1 MADVK
6 FTIQYDINTDA
17 PIPAP
22 RAVLTM
28 KVKADEAGRIPANVR
43 CMDRILM
50 ESMSWNWGDKKEDG
64 SIAFRVKQV
73 TIKAESWP
81 TIQALVEESILGALA
96 RMQEADAR
104 YQKLIAEKPA
114 NYVYETAVPG
124 PAKPTQTLYNAE
136 TLYKVDLIAENS
148 RAWLMEQFGL
158 NQPPCESAAEFLIKH
173 FDDITRHAKELYG
186 GQWWN
191 LTPAQRFDAGIS
203 WLEEYCDA
211 DDEDGNA
218 YPIADWIEW
227 AREHR
232 A

>member
-28 KVKADEAGRIPANVR
+28 KVKADEDGRIPVSVR
-43 CMDRILM
+43 CTDRILM
-50 ESMSWNWGDKKEDG
+50 ESMDSAWGTKKDG
-64 SIAFRVKQV
+64 ETIFRVRMM
-73 TIKAESWP
+73 TIKAESWLA
-81 TIQALVEESILGALA
+81 IQALVEEVILGAIA

-114 NYVYETAVPG
+114 DYVYETSVPG

-148 RAWLMEQFGL
+148 RAWAMEQFGL
-158 NQPPCESAAEFLIKH
+158 SQPPCESAAKFLSKH
-173 FDDITRHAKELYG
+173 SDDITRHAKELYG

-203 WLEEYCDA
+203 WLWA
-211 DDEDGNA
+211 FGNDEDTV
-218 YPIADWIEW
+218 YPIDEWVEW
-227 AREHR
+227 AGEHR